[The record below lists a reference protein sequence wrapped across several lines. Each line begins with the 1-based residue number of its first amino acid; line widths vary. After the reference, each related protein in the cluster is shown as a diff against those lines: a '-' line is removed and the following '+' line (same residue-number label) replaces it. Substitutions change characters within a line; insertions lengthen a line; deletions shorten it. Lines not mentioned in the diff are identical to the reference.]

1 MELGVTPE
9 EGAVI
14 RYSFLWSHEYK
25 AGRSEGSKD
34 RACVVVMTSGT
45 GRVLLAPI
53 TSHPREGSTAIDLPL
68 VIKRRLGLD
77 ERRSWVIVSELN
89 RFTWPGFD
97 IRAVPGKTPS
107 TCSYGHIPAGLLLQI
122 RSTIDHLARKRL
134 IRPIERDEGP
144 S

>member
-34 RACVVVMTSGT
+34 RACVVVMSSDT
-45 GRVLLAPI
+45 GRVLVTPI
-53 TSHPREGSTAIDLPL
+53 TSHPGEGSTVIDLPL

-89 RFTWPGFD
+89 KFTWPGFD
-97 IRAVPGKTPS
+97 VRAVPGRTPS
-107 TCSYGHIPAGLLLQI
+107 TCSYGHILPGFLLQI
-122 RSTIDHLARKRL
+122 RSTIGQLARKRL
-134 IRPIERDEGP
+134 VRPIDRDDGP